1 MQTNKKN
8 GGVGPDTKTNPPFKS
23 MGGARNMPYGR
34 QRANSSLT
42 DMAVIDGHHFQP
54 GTAMAAMGAS
64 RGPSSSKY
72 DLEATVTNLIDDK
85 YNREY
90 KLDKKTREKAFEIL
104 NEYYSKSLS

>member
-1 MQTNKKN
+1 MQTNKKS
-8 GGVGPDTKTNPPFKS
+8 GGAGPDAKANPPFKA
-23 MGGARNMPYGR
+23 MGSARNPPYGR

-54 GTAMAAMGAS
+54 STAMQAMGGT
-64 RGPSSSKY
+64 RPPTSSKY

-104 NEYYSKSLS
+104 NEYYSKS